1 MGLEATCTAML
12 GGQRSKGTARL
23 EEDTLRFDGDFQVRW
38 AFRDMG
44 AIRVTGSTVV
54 VEHPQG
60 ALRLE
65 LGDKAQKWYERL
77 RTSRSR
83 LDRLGISRNER
94 VLLAG
99 FDDPSFRAE
108 LAEREVDLARSPLRS
123 DNDTIVGAVRRP
135 EELARLTT
143 WKSRMQPNGKM
154 WVLWPRGGADLKEED
169 VRARGKQLGMVDVL
183 VARFSDDWSALKL
196 VVRKE
201 NRPGGEKT
209 ASTKKAM
216 TLKAVAPEAP
226 KAAASK
232 SASKAVTK
240 KAAAKPAATKKAVT
254 TKKTVTKKTV
264 TKKTAAVPKATTKKA
279 TKGAR

>member
-1 MGLEATCTAML
+1 MGFEATCTAML

-54 VEHPQG
+54 IEHPQG

-65 LGDKAQKWYERL
+65 LGEKAQKWYERL

-154 WVLWPRGGADLKEED
+154 WVLWPRNGADLKEED

-201 NRPGGEKT
+201 NRPAGEKK
-209 ASTKKAM
+209 ASSKTAM
-216 TLKAVAPEAP
+216 TLKAVAPKAVAKTATKAATKKVAAKSVAP
-226 KAAASK
+226 KAAAP
-232 SASKAVTK
+232 KAAAAKKVVTK
-240 KAAAKPAATKKAVT
+240 KAPAKKST
-254 TKKTVTKKTV
+254 
-264 TKKTAAVPKATTKKA
+264 

>member
-1 MGLEATCTAML
+1 MGFEATCTAML

-65 LGDKAQKWYERL
+65 LGEKAQKWYERL

-201 NRPGGEKT
+201 NRPAGEKK
-209 ASTKKAM
+209 ASKKAM
-216 TLKAVAPEAP
+216 TLKPVEPKAETAKAVAP
-226 KAAASK
+226 KAVAAKAASK
-232 SASKAVTK
+232 APAKKVATKAVVAKKVVTK
-240 KAAAKPAATKKAVT
+240 KAPAK
-254 TKKTVTKKTV
+254 
-264 TKKTAAVPKATTKKA
+264 KATTK
-279 TKGAR
+279 GAR